1 MADSVSLRPKNDVD
15 RELLEDYTSAL
26 KTIRSVRSIFF
37 GLLVLSLLVPLAS
50 FGGVASKKIQ
60 APADGLSS
68 SAAASD
74 VSGVS
79 EITLYA
85 VADAGM
91 RFAPF
96 LARLMT
102 LMLVLVYLVSVHV
115 CLSGRL
121 GGANDSIVAFVWAVL
136 LLLLLIPWHTWMG
149 GQMRMNVYYSL
160 SSLVDAQ
167 NSTGQGLAS
176 QLQHYVRFLL
186 FPFLALLMAV
196 VADIRF
202 GRCYSQAMKRIRSSM
217 ESAIRDRVG

>member
-1 MADSVSLRPKNDVD
+1 MADSASLRTKNDVD

-50 FGGVASKKIQ
+50 FGGVASKRIQ
-60 APADGLSS
+60 APDAGLSS
-68 SAAASD
+68 SAAAEE
-74 VSGVS
+74 VVQAPRV
-79 EITLYA
+79 TLYA
-85 VADAGM
+85 LADAGM

-102 LMLVLVYLVSVHV
+102 LMLVLVYLISVHV

-136 LLLLLIPWHTWMG
+136 LLLLLIPWHTWIG
-149 GQMRMNVYYSL
+149 GQIRMNVYYSL
-160 SSLVDAQ
+160 STLVEAQ
-167 NSTGQGLAS
+167 NFVGEGWAS

-186 FPFLALLMAV
+186 FPFLALLTAV

-202 GRCYSQAMKRIRSSM
+202 GRCYSQAMNRIRGSM
-217 ESAIRDRVG
+217 ESAIRERVG

>member
-1 MADSVSLRPKNDVD
+1 MAESTSLRPKTDAD

-50 FGGVASKKIQ
+50 FGGVASKRIQ
-60 APADGLSS
+60 APAGGLLSS
-68 SAAASD
+68 AGAPD
-74 VSGVS
+74 VSG
-79 EITLYA
+79 ITLYA
-85 VADAGM
+85 AADAGM

-102 LMLVLVYLVSVHV
+102 LMLVLVYLISVHV

-186 FPFLALLMAV
+186 FPFLALLTAV

>member
-1 MADSVSLRPKNDVD
+1 MAESTSLRPKTDAD

-50 FGGVASKKIQ
+50 FGGVASKRIQ
-60 APADGLSS
+60 APAGGLSS
-68 SAAASD
+68 SAGAPD
-74 VSGVS
+74 VSG
-79 EITLYA
+79 ITLYA
-85 VADAGM
+85 AADAGM

-102 LMLVLVYLVSVHV
+102 LMLVLVYLISVHV

-186 FPFLALLMAV
+186 FPFLALLTAV

>member
-1 MADSVSLRPKNDVD
+1 MAETVSLRSKSDLD

-37 GLLVLSLLVPLAS
+37 GLLILSLVVPLAC
-50 FGGVASKKIQ
+50 FGGVASQRIN
-60 APADGLSS
+60 APADG
-68 SAAASD
+68 SD
-74 VSGVS
+74 VAEASGVS
-79 EITLYA
+79 LYA
-85 VADAGM
+85 AADASM

-102 LMLVLVYLVSVHV
+102 LMLVVVYLISVHV

-149 GQMRMNVYYSL
+149 GQLRMNVYYSL
-160 SSLVDAQ
+160 SSLVDARKLV
-167 NSTGQGLAS
+167 GADLAS

-186 FPFLALLMAV
+186 FPFLALLTAV

-202 GRCYSQAMKRIRSSM
+202 GRCYRQATKRIRSSM
-217 ESAIRDRVG
+217 ESAIRERTS

>member
-1 MADSVSLRPKNDVD
+1 MADSTTLNPKADLN

-37 GLLVLSLLVPLAS
+37 GLLVLSLIVPLAS
-50 FGGVASKKIQ
+50 FGGVASKRLQ
-60 APADGLSS
+60 APADLLASS
-68 SAAASD
+68 TAEAD
-74 VSGVS
+74 DSG
-79 EITLYA
+79 ITLYA

-96 LARLMT
+96 LARLTT
-102 LMLVLVYLVSVHV
+102 LMLVVVYLISIHV
-115 CLSGRL
+115 CLAGRL

-136 LLLLLIPWHTWMG
+136 LLLLLIPWHRWMG
-149 GQMRMNVYYSL
+149 GQTTMNVYYSL
-160 SSLVDAQ
+160 NSLIDAQ
-167 NSTGQGLAS
+167 NLLGESLMS

-186 FPFLALLMAV
+186 FPFLALLTAV

-217 ESAIRDRVG
+217 ESSIRERTS

>member
-1 MADSVSLRPKNDVD
+1 MADSASLSSKADTT

-37 GLLVLSLLVPLAS
+37 GLLVLSLIVPLAS
-50 FGGVASKKIQ
+50 FGGVVSKRVQ
-60 APADGLSS
+60 APANMMSS
-68 SAAASD
+68 SADMSD
-74 VSGVS
+74 EAVDSG
-79 EITLYA
+79 ITFYA

-96 LARLMT
+96 LARLTT
-102 LMLVLVYLVSVHV
+102 LMLVVVYLISIHV
-115 CLSGRL
+115 CLAGRL

-136 LLLLLIPWHTWMG
+136 LLLLLIPWHRWMG
-149 GQMRMNVYYSL
+149 GQTRMNVFYSL

-167 NSTGQGLAS
+167 NSMGDSLAA

-186 FPFLALLMAV
+186 FPFLALLTAV

-202 GRCYSQAMKRIRSSM
+202 GRSYSQAMKRIRSSM
-217 ESAIRDRVG
+217 ESSIRERTS